1 MRFETAVEIAAP
13 PERVWSTLVAVT
25 RWPEWTK
32 SMDDVTWERGDR
44 LSVGARARIRQP
56 KMPVNVWEV
65 SDVQEGTA
73 FTWWT
78 KSPGVKVVA
87 AHVLEPL
94 GEGRTRVVLSVDLS
108 GPLAGIVGFLT
119 GRQGRRY
126 VQMEAD
132 GLKAVCEAPAAD
144 PSVAM

>member
-1 MRFETAVEIAAP
+1 MHVESAVEIAAP
-13 PERVWSTLVAVT
+13 PERVWSTLADVM

-32 SMDDVTWERGDR
+32 SLTEVTWVSGDR
-44 LSVGARARIRQP
+44 LAVGARARIRQP

-65 SDVQEGTA
+65 SDVQAGTA
-73 FTWWT
+73 FTWGT

-94 GEGRTRVVLSVDLS
+94 GEGRTRVVLTVDMT
-108 GPLAGIVGFLT
+108 GPLAGVVGRLT
-119 GRQGRRY
+119 ASQTRRY

-132 GLKAVCEAPAAD
+132 GLKAACEA
-144 PSVAM
+144 